1 MEEKKSSKSNL
12 VIHLSGD
19 KYLISDGLCYWIA
32 TKTRKKDKKGNTVY
46 QRVSGYHPEIE
57 DAVDSYIRNH
67 VRKTELTGEIKD
79 LTELLAKTHKEVKGW
94 VRKVEKA
101 LKEMEK

>member
-12 VIHLSGD
+12 VIHLNGD

-32 TKTRKKDKKGNTVY
+32 TKTRKKDKKGNTIY
-46 QRVSGYHPEIE
+46 QRVSGWEPDIE
-57 DAVDSYIRNH
+57 HAVDSYIKNH
-67 VRKTELTGEIKD
+67 VKKSELTGEIED
-79 LTELLAKTHKEVKGW
+79 LMELIIKTHKEVKGW